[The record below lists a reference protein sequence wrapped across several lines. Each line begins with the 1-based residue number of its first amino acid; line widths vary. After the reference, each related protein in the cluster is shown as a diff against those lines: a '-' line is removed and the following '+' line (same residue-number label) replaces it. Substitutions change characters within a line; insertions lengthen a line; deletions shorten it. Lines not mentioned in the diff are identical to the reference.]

1 MSAKGY
7 PVIADLFPG
16 YFALV
21 MATGIVSIACH
32 LFELSVWAS
41 WLFYINVVA
50 YGVLVVLNIARLVW
64 YPSRFWADLTD
75 FAKGPA
81 FFTVV
86 AGTGVL
92 GTQVW
97 MLYSNF
103 PAAFSLL
110 VAAFALWVVV
120 MYTFFFTA
128 IIRDAKPELDS
139 SINGAWLIATVG
151 TQSISV
157 LSTLLASHSPGV
169 KPTIMLFFALCMYL
183 VGCMLYLLT
192 VSIIF
197 YRLLFFRIESKAMT
211 PPYWILMGAVAIT
224 TLAGATLLLHA
235 DEWDFLQSLTPFL
248 KGFTLFF
255 WSMATWWIPLLLV
268 LGAWRHLYK
277 KVAFVYDPQYWGMV
291 FPLGMYATCT
301 FNLSK
306 ALELPFLMMIPR
318 VFLFIAVAT
327 WMVTFCSMIYE
338 IVRSFFKRPAGVS

>member
-7 PVIADLFPG
+7 PIIADLFPG

-21 MATGIVSIACH
+21 MATGVISIACY

-41 WLFYINVVA
+41 WLFYINVAA
-50 YGVLVVLNIARLVW
+50 YGVLVVLNVARLVW

-75 FAKGPA
+75 LAKGPA

-97 MLYSNF
+97 MFYSNF
-103 PAAFSLL
+103 SVAFSLL
-110 VAAFALWVVV
+110 VVAFALWVVV
-120 MYTFFFTA
+120 MYTFFLAA
-128 IIRDAKPELDS
+128 IIRDVKPEFDS

-151 TQSISV
+151 TQSISI
-157 LSTLLASHSPGV
+157 LSTLLASHLTVV
-169 KPTIMLFFALCMYL
+169 KPLMLFFALCMYL

-197 YRLLFFRIESKAMT
+197 YRLLFFRIESKDMT

-224 TLAGATLLLHA
+224 TLAGATILLHV
-235 DEWDFLQSLTPFL
+235 DEWDFLQSLASFL

-255 WSMATWWIPLLLV
+255 WSMATWWIPLLLI
-268 LGAWRHLYK
+268 LGVWRHLYK
-277 KVAFVYDPQYWGMV
+277 KVTFAYDPQYWGMV
-291 FPLGMYATCT
+291 FPLGMYTTCT
-301 FNLSK
+301 FKLSK
-306 ALELPFLMMIPR
+306 ALGLPFLMTIPR
-318 VFLFIAVAT
+318 IFLFVAVAAWT
-327 WMVTFCSMIYE
+327 ATFSLMIYE
-338 IVRSFFKRPAGVS
+338 IVRSFFKRPAGV